1 MDNTKN
7 FTLDLAKDLYFSDND
22 FPVDFD
28 VAWQWL
34 GYSEK
39 SKGKRSL
46 LNCGFVEG
54 VDYQLAI
61 SGELRPQGGFTNRE
75 FISLT
80 VDCLKHWAMMSGTE
94 MGKKVRLYFLECE
107 KIAKQASLAKQLPT
121 DYLSAL
127 KALVVSEE
135 EKQRLL
141 KQKETLQNQLEET
154 NNELLIEQKEHAKSA
169 IKLDE
174 AEDTLIAY
182 RGLFSD
188 DTNTLT
194 FKQVADALGIPG
206 YGRNNLF
213 KFMRRKGGICTTSS
227 EVRRSFIDRGYL
239 ISVPKQRTTPSG
251 KLEPYNQAKFTIKG
265 VAWLIKRLIESGET
279 VKITAEQIWDNY
291 QLNVNAMSDF

>member
-1 MDNTKN
+1 M
-7 FTLDLAKDLYFSDND
+7 TLQPYVNND
-22 FPVDFD
+22 IELIIDTTNGESF
-28 VAWQWL
+28 ASQA
-34 GYSEK
+34 GYSRMAGVNYRTIRMRVSRLKEATGSTLK
-39 SKGKRSL
+39 STQIL
-46 LNCGFVEG
+46 TQQGFRDVTLIPEDVIADWIVE
-54 VDYQLAI
+54 DN
-61 SGELRPQGGFTNRE
+61 P
-75 FISLT
+75 T
-80 VDCLKHWAMMSGTE
+80 V
-94 MGKKVRLYFLECE
+94 
-107 KIAKQASLAKQLPT
+107 AKQLMRVGVRCFLHKLAGFEVSSTAVQQQQLPT

-135 EKQRLL
+135 EKQRLEAE
-141 KQKETLQNQLEET
+141 KR
-154 NNELLIEQKEHAKSA
+154 LIEEQKQVVEKEHAKVTV
-169 IKLDE
+169 KLEE
-174 AEDTLIAY
+174 AEDTLNAY